1 MIGVARIAVAAE
13 HCQWTNSATKCR
25 CLALD
30 DQIGCAFA
38 QVDAIAMRIKR
49 TAQLGVEDHERVEP
63 IEVQTRKTFATSCH
77 YALEESLTHHLDA
90 HGDGVGCRRT
100 GGGDG
105 IDEGKLAEAARD
117 VERGGAAVVVVVL
130 NRAIGAD
137 RGFDLG
143 AVHAADGGSRKQCHR
158 GIVVGTGETCLLQG
172 FAQGKTADEGGAAL
186 RCFGI
191 GGHADTRHEL
201 VERELDFTDEHVAMH
216 RVEVLHGGDT

>member
-30 DQIGCAFA
+30 DQIGCAFT
-38 QVDAIAMRIKR
+38 QVDAITMRIER
-49 TAQLGVEDHERVEP
+49 TAWLGVEDHECVEP
-63 IEVQTRKTFATSCH
+63 IEVQTRQTLAASCH
-77 YALEESLTHHLDA
+77 NAFEEALTHHLDT

-105 IDEGKLAEAARD
+105 IDESELAEAARD

-130 NRAIGAD
+130 NRAIGAN

-158 GIVVGTGETCLLQG
+158 GVVVGTSETCLLQG
-172 FAQGKTADEGGAAL
+172 FAQGKTSDEGGAAL
-186 RCFGI
+186 RSFGI
-191 GGHADTRHEL
+191 GGHPDAGHKL

>member
-13 HCQWTNSATKCR
+13 HGKRSDSATKCR
-25 CLALD
+25 RLAFD
-30 DQIGCAFA
+30 DQIGCTFT
-38 QVDAIAMRIKR
+38 QVDAIAMCVER
-49 TAQLGVEDHERVEP
+49 TAWLGVEDHERVEP
-63 IEVQTRKTFATSCH
+63 IEVQTRQTLAASCH
-77 YALEESLTHHLDA
+77 NAFEKSLTHHLDA

-105 IDEGKLAEAARD
+105 IDEGELAEAARD

-143 AVHAADGGSRKQCHR
+143 AVHAADSGSRKQCHR
-158 GIVVGTGETCLLQG
+158 SIVVGTGETCLLQG
-172 FAQGKTADEGGAAL
+172 FAQGKTSDEGGAAL
-186 RCFGI
+186 RSFGI
-191 GGHADTRHEL
+191 GGHPDAGHKL